1 MAKHDGVDRSRRDIV
16 RLAAGTVALVATAP
30 FSGLAAAPVSGKPV
44 KIGTIGAGRIG
55 GTLGSLWVKAGHPVM
70 FSSRHPQ
77 ELQTMVEGLGPLA
90 RAGSVKETI
99 AFSDAV
105 LLAVPYHAVP
115 QIGKDYGRALAA
127 KAVVIDA
134 TNPIPRR
141 DAEIALWAR
150 KKGAGLASKELLPDV
165 RLVRAFNAIRW
176 SRLQEIAES
185 KGDRIGMPMAGD
197 DANAIALAST
207 LVREVGFEPV
217 VIGPL
222 SMGNHLLP
230 GSPLAGEHTPE
241 EIRKIAA
248 TLK

>member
-1 MAKHDGVDRSRRDIV
+1 MAKHDGVDRTRRELV
-16 RLAAGTVALVATAP
+16 RLAGGAVGLLATSPLSGFAAGPAGRTPL
-30 FSGLAAAPVSGKPV
+30 
-44 KIGTIGAGRIG
+44 KIGTIGAGHIG

-70 FSSRHPQ
+70 FSSRHPD
-77 ELQTMVEGLGPLA
+77 ELQPMIGTLGRQA
-90 RAGSVKETI
+90 HTGTVKEAI
-99 AFSDAV
+99 AFADAV

-115 QIGKDYGRALAA
+115 QIGKHYGHALAA
-127 KAVVIDA
+127 KALVIDA

-150 KKGAGLASKELLPDV
+150 KKGAGLAAKELLPGV
-165 RLVRAFNAIRW
+165 RLVRAFNAISW
-176 SRLQEIAES
+176 SRLEDIAAS
-185 KGDRIGMPMAGD
+185 KGERIGMPMAGD

-207 LVREVGFEPV
+207 LVHEVGFEPV

-222 SMGNHLLP
+222 AMGNYLLP

>member
-1 MAKHDGVDRSRRDIV
+1 MAKHDGVDRTRRELV
-16 RLAAGTVALVATAP
+16 RLAGGAVALLATSP
-30 FSGLAAAPVSGKPV
+30 LSGFAAGPAGRTTL
-44 KIGTIGAGRIG
+44 KIGTIGAGHIG

-70 FSSRHPQ
+70 FSSRHPD
-77 ELQTMVEGLGPLA
+77 ELQPMIGTLGHLA
-90 RAGSVKETI
+90 HAGSVKEAI
-99 AFSDAV
+99 AFADAV

-115 QIGKDYGRALAA
+115 QIGKDYGNALAA
-127 KAVVIDA
+127 KALVIDA

-150 KKGAGLASKELLPDV
+150 KKGVGLASKELLPGV
-165 RLVRAFNAIRW
+165 RLVRAFNAISW
-176 SRLQEIAES
+176 SRLEDIAAS
-185 KGDRIGMPMAGD
+185 KGERIGMPMAGD
-197 DANAIALAST
+197 DANAVALAST

-222 SMGNHLLP
+222 AMGNYLLP

-241 EIRKIAA
+241 EIRKIVA